1 MTTFYDLIKELAYH
15 VGDMR
20 QGVSTGGSTT
30 TLVDTSLNEANEYYN
45 KGTLLID
52 QATPAI
58 VYVNTYAS
66 ATTTFTFATL
76 ATAVAAGVGYTAIRS
91 WFPLDVLKRSINLAI
106 LESELIMKHDDSITL
121 VADQERY
128 ALPAGVTDVRR
139 VEIGTE
145 NGDDWQVH
153 YNWRVESG
161 ELRFTAWVPSD
172 STQTVRLHYTGRQAQ
187 LSALT
192 DTLDEQVSRHRLM
205 LAACKHALIWRNQK
219 TKGDEPEL
227 AALLNYYLSEDA
239 KAKNER
245 VSPLLPR
252 DPIYARY

>member
-15 VGDMR
+15 VGDVR
-20 QGVSTGGSTT
+20 QGVSTGGSVT
-30 TLVDTSLNEANEYYN
+30 TLVDTALNEADEYYK

-52 QATPAI
+52 QPTPVI
-58 VYVNTYAS
+58 VYVTDYDAPT
-66 ATTTFTFATL
+66 ATFTFPTI
-76 ATAVAAGVGYTAIRS
+76 ATAVTAGIGYTAIRS
-91 WFPLDVLKRSINLAI
+91 WFPIDVLKRSINLAI
-106 LESELIMKHDDSITL
+106 LESELIMKHDESISL

-128 ALPAGVTDVRR
+128 ALPVGVTDVRR

-172 STQTVRLHYTGRQAQ
+172 TTQAVRLHYTGRQAE
-187 LSALT
+187 LSSLA

-205 LAACKHALIWRNQK
+205 IAACKHALVWRNSK
-219 TKGDEPEL
+219 AGRDEPNTTD
-227 AALLNYYLSEDA
+227 LLNYYLTEDA
-239 KAKNER
+239 KVKNER